1 MREYV
6 SCRVFLVDDVS
17 GGNLNIGVRKAV
29 IGWGV
34 GIVVTVSVDV
44 ITRRELDF
52 NVRRA
57 ATDDGV

>member
-1 MREYV
+1 M
-6 SCRVFLVDDVS
+6 FLVDDVS
-17 GGNLNIGVRKAV
+17 GGNLNIDVRKAV